1 MMKSAKFTPVS
12 DSNKQI
18 LGLLIKIERESQGF
32 VTKRMYSRS
41 KSGTNLFCINSS
53 SVGSRANYKR

>member
-18 LGLLIKIERESQGF
+18 LGLLIKIERESQGLSQ
-32 VTKRMYSRS
+32 KE
-41 KSGTNLFCINSS
+41 CIQDPSQ
-53 SVGSRANYKR
+53 G